1 MIQQKFVKYWLPV
14 IIWMCFIF
22 WMSTDTF
29 SSENT
34 SMVIGPILHLIFPS
48 LSAETLD
55 MIHGLIRKSAHVVE
69 YFVLG
74 LLLFRA
80 FRSDSSQTWDR
91 RWTIY
96 TVIVVF
102 LYAMSDEFHQISV
115 TSRSSSIFDVGLDT
129 AGGVLSQIAIMLR
142 LTVLN
147 K

>member
-1 MIQQKFVKYWLPV
+1 MIQQKFVKHWLLV

-34 SMVIGPILHLIFPS
+34 SRVIGPILHFIFPS
-48 LSAETLD
+48 LSAGALD
-55 MIHGLIRKSAHVVE
+55 TVHGLIRKSAHVAE

-80 FRSDSSQTWDR
+80 FRSDSSQPWDR

-96 TVIVVF
+96 SVIIVF

>member
-1 MIQQKFVKYWLPV
+1 MIQQKFVKYWPPV
-14 IIWMCFIF
+14 IVWMCFIF

-34 SMVIGPILHLIFPS
+34 SKVIEPILHVIFPS
-48 LSAETLD
+48 LSAETLNTT
-55 MIHGLIRKSAHVVE
+55 HGLIRKSAHVVE

-80 FRSDSSQTWDR
+80 FRSDSSQPWDR

-102 LYAMSDEFHQISV
+102 LYAMSDEFHQTSV
-115 TSRSSSIFDVGLDT
+115 TSRSTSVFDVGLDT
-129 AGGVLSQIAIMLR
+129 CGGVLSQIAIMLR
-142 LTVLN
+142 LRN
-147 K
+147 QH

>member
-1 MIQQKFVKYWLPV
+1 LIQQKFVKYWLPV

-34 SMVIGPILHLIFPS
+34 SKVIGPVLHLIFPS
-48 LSAETLD
+48 FSAETLD
-55 MIHGLIRKSAHVVE
+55 IIHGLIRKSAHVVE

-80 FRSDSSQTWDR
+80 FRSDSPQPWDR
-91 RWTIY
+91 RWAIY
-96 TVIVVF
+96 AVIVIA

-115 TSRSSSIFDVGLDT
+115 PSRTGSIFDIGLDT
-129 AGGVLSQIAIMLR
+129 AGGILSQIAIMLR